1 MGYEKESIKYTQS
14 TILLSPLPQVPVD
27 QGRENYPSTISFFA
41 SLSPPGRLI
50 NYQDIDWATNQW
62 VMSLCSTVG
71 IKMSVTLLFLFCP
84 CGWSHVL
91 AQGQLLIG
99 YYFLSL
105 S

>member
-71 IKMSVTLLFLFCP
+71 RKMSVTLLFLFGP